1 MFEDT
6 DLTLVWY
13 TNMADWNT
21 NPLTKQQNWGGGEF
35 LQTEIVI
42 WEWMGNVKQNIN
54 SQLFTLK
61 KICLKND

>member
-21 NPLTKQQNWGGGEF
+21 NPLTKQKNGGGEF